1 MTNNFTSNE
10 NKSLI
15 WNLIYEQGG
24 FNDIPESRIDNIK
37 LLLNNKVLEINNDEL
52 NKNKSNI
59 ELNKIL
65 LKSFNDDLK
74 IYKLNENKT
83 IFAKKEE
90 NINKFNEKLENYR
103 NDMNNILNVKQP
115 KTPTFEDNITSDLN
129 DVSVS
134 YDNLLKMRE
143 QQENQIEIVNTINNK
158 NDNNKTSFLDFS
170 TELFKI
176 DENLSSSPEENNS
189 HITLSNLKKISPNL
203 KKLNENIP
211 LLRRN
216 SIDSNESNESV
227 LSINIDSIEF
237 LDSNENNT
245 VLYINKKLDQ
255 IKNFDKIL
263 NGKKYSDEQSDN
275 NFNIHNKLNI
285 IINKL
290 DDLFNKYD
298 DLCKKYD
305 NIELQLE
312 SFKNTST

>member
-65 LKSFNDDLK
+65 LKSFNDDFK

-115 KTPTFEDNITSDLN
+115 KTPTFEE
-129 DVSVS
+129 VA
-134 YDNLLKMRE
+134 
-143 QQENQIEIVNTINNK
+143 QQVHGFGSCTAVCGICK
-158 NDNNKTSFLDFS
+158 N
-170 TELFKI
+170 
-176 DENLSSSPEENNS
+176 
-189 HITLSNLKKISPNL
+189 
-203 KKLNENIP
+203 
-211 LLRRN
+211 
-216 SIDSNESNESV
+216 
-227 LSINIDSIEF
+227 
-237 LDSNENNT
+237 
-245 VLYINKKLDQ
+245 
-255 IKNFDKIL
+255 
-263 NGKKYSDEQSDN
+263 
-275 NFNIHNKLNI
+275 
-285 IINKL
+285 
-290 DDLFNKYD
+290 
-298 DLCKKYD
+298 
-305 NIELQLE
+305 
-312 SFKNTST
+312 

>member
-37 LLLNNKVLEINNDEL
+37 LLLNNKVLEINNDDL

-90 NINKFNEKLENYR
+90 NINEFNEKLENYR

-115 KTPTFEDNITSDLN
+115 KTPTFEDNITNDLN

-134 YDNLLKMRE
+134 YDKLLKMRE

-211 LLRRN
+211 LVRRN

-245 VLYINKKLDQ
+245 VLYINRKLDQ

-263 NGKKYSDEQSDN
+263 NGKKYSDERSDN